1 MAMDFKDAVQKYEE
15 APLTRQIM
23 MDLLRG
29 YQRPYDKINELV
41 KKGQLTPIKNGLYI
55 PGPNT
60 KTLKPAP
67 FLVANHLRG
76 PSYVSLDAALSF
88 WGLIPERV
96 YEITSV
102 TTKTGKTYS
111 TPLGKFSY
119 FRAPLPYYAFGIKSV
134 ALTARQVVLMAS
146 AEKALCD
153 KIVMTSGIWLRSV
166 KQAREILLDDLRI
179 EEEQLKEL
187 DANEILSWID
197 NAPKKNSLTLLVKML
212 INL

>member
-1 MAMDFKDAVQKYEE
+1 MDFRDAIEQYEE
-15 APLTRQIM
+15 EPLTRQIM
-23 MDLLRG
+23 MDLLQD

-41 KKGQLTPIKNGLYI
+41 KKGQLTPVKNGLYI

-60 KTLKPAP
+60 KTLKPGP

-76 PSYVSLDAALSF
+76 PSYVSMEAALSY

-96 YEITSV
+96 YEVGSV
-102 TTKTGKTYS
+102 TTKTAKAYS

-146 AEKALCD
+146 PEKALCD
-153 KIVMTSGIWLRSV
+153 KIVMTSGILFRSI
-166 KQAREILLDDLRI
+166 KQVQEFLIDDLRI
-179 EEEQLKEL
+179 DEEQLQAL
-187 DANEILSWID
+187 DAGEILSWID
-197 NAPKKNSLTLLVKML
+197 NAPKKSSLTLLVKML
-212 INL
+212 GNL

>member
-1 MAMDFKDAVQKYEE
+1 MDFRDAVEQYGEE
-15 APLTRQIM
+15 PLTRQIM
-23 MDLLRG
+23 MDLLRD

-41 KKGQLTPIKNGLYI
+41 KKGQLIPVKNGLYI

-60 KTLKPAP
+60 KTLKPEP

-76 PSYVSLDAALSF
+76 PSYISLEAALSF
-88 WGLIPERV
+88 WGFIPERV
-96 YEITSV
+96 YEVTSV

-146 AEKALCD
+146 PEKALCD
-153 KIVMTSGIWLRSV
+153 KIVMTSGIWLRSA
-166 KQAREILLDDLRI
+166 KQVREFLIDDLRI
-179 EEEQLKEL
+179 EEEQLRELNAKE
-187 DANEILSWID
+187 ISSWID
-197 NAPKKNSLTLLVKML
+197 NAPKKSSLNLLVKML
-212 INL
+212 GKL